1 MSAMSQQVAP
11 QRPDFGWGLGTGGTL
26 PGQLAGDVGAAA
38 VSATLI
44 SPVLTAIDR

>member
-1 MSAMSQQVAP
+1 MTQQLASEGP
-11 QRPDFGWGLGTGGTL
+11 KFGWGGWKGSTL
-26 PGQLAGDVGAAA
+26 PGQLAGDLGAAA

>member
-1 MSAMSQQVAP
+1 MTSMTQQGAPERSGLAWRGWDKSA
-11 QRPDFGWGLGTGGTL
+11 L
-26 PGQLAGDVGAAA
+26 PGQLAGDIGAAA

>member
-1 MSAMSQQVAP
+1 MTQQLAPERPKLAWRGRKGSA
-11 QRPDFGWGLGTGGTL
+11 L
-26 PGQLAGDVGAAA
+26 PGQLAGDLGAAT

>member
-1 MSAMSQQVAP
+1 MSSMTEQIAP
-11 QRPDFGWGLGTGGTL
+11 ERPRFAWGKWKGSTL
-26 PGQLAGDVGAAA
+26 PGQLAGDLGAAA